1 VAAGGAGDVGGSS
14 AARAAARLL
23 TNRQARSPL
32 VAHPIPLLPPY
43 PDRSIA
49 HRQRAAHTEPRADA
63 SLEPPWLRPCCKR
76 SACSSCCAR
85 PRWST
90 RSTSTRRWRPRTRR
104 CVGKKR
110 ARAILP
116 LPPSPS
122 SLCQPSTR
130 QPPPFPRSIPRVHRP
145 PTGPGARARRG
156 RHGHEE
162 PVPEGESSISAAT
175 PALRRRLAP
184 ALTPLAPKKTTPF
197 PQDKKRRHILVTTLA
212 DAKVELKG
220 PSWVLVT

>member
-1 VAAGGAGDVGGSS
+1 MAAPLLQKERVLELLREAQVEHEVYEHAAVATADAQVRWGK
-14 AARAAARLL
+14 ARAR
-23 TNRQARSPL
+23 
-32 VAHPIPLLPPY
+32 
-43 PDRSIA
+43 D
-49 HRQRAAHTEPRADA
+49 
-63 SLEPPWLRPCCKR
+63 
-76 SACSSCCAR
+76 
-85 PRWST
+85 
-90 RSTSTRRWRPRTRR
+90 
-104 CVGKKR
+104 
-110 ARAILP
+110 
-116 LPPSPS
+116 PPSPSLSS

-130 QPPPFPRSIPRVHRP
+130 QPPPFPLSIPRVHRP